1 MHTADYITAR
11 REVLLFRGGD
21 GREYLND
28 LHGLNIDTMH
38 WTKLQVSGVPPEPR
52 ANHSSAVVGANLFVF
67 GGWDGQKRLNDIHVL
82 DTDTLIWTCPEVRG
96 TLPHPRAGMT
106 FTRLRHRLFLFGGS
120 GPQAKCFNDMQV
132 FDPDHMSWI
141 DTAPAHSSNSGN
153 PEDGASNK
161 HNTYLAEGPRGGPGD
176 GAATGGGSI
185 GAGSGGGNGGGS
197 SSAQPQQQLQSEGL
211 GIRVKDSVGV
221 EGMGMGMGG
230 GDGDAN
236 PNDNPSG
243 EQIVILSD
251 WPGRR
256 AGHTTTVANRRLLV
270 FGGSYGSEYLND
282 FYILDTDPPPE
293 ARISLPSSSQ
303 VGSCAYTSMR
313 TVLCYLAQCS
323 SPAPLAPAILLPPSL
338 AFASHF
344 PIFLQVLQQSLA
356 QFVNND
362 RFSDVSFIVEG
373 KVVYGHKVILS
384 LLSDRFRAM
393 FSSGFRESSQKEI
406 VIPDIR
412 YVN

>member
-1 MHTADYITAR
+1 MHTADYISAR

-28 LHGLNIDTMH
+28 LHGLNIDTMN

-52 ANHSSAVVGANLFVF
+52 ANHSSAVVDKKLFVF

-82 DTDTLIWTCPEVRG
+82 DTETLVWTCPEVRG

-132 FDPDHMSWI
+132 FDPMLLSWI
-141 DTAPAHSSNSGN
+141 YTAPAHNCNSGN
-153 PEDGASNK
+153 PEDGTSNK
-161 HNTYLAEGPRGGPGD
+161 HSHNPTYFGEGARGDAGEGKSLAITGGSGSGGSGGSGEGGSSSSSS
-176 GAATGGGSI
+176 GGGSSS
-185 GAGSGGGNGGGS
+185 GSG
-197 SSAQPQQQLQSEGL
+197 SSAQPQQQLQSEGVGMGL
-211 GIRVKDSVGV
+211 G
-221 EGMGMGMGG
+221 GMGMGGGGMGMGG

-243 EQIVILSD
+243 EQIRILSD
-251 WPGRR
+251 LPGRR

-282 FYILDTDPPPE
+282 FYIFDTDPPPE

-303 VGSCAYTSMR
+303 VRHICIYI
-313 TVLCYLAQCS
+313 Y
-323 SPAPLAPAILLPPSL
+323 
-338 AFASHF
+338 H
-344 PIFLQVLQQSLA
+344 
-356 QFVNND
+356 
-362 RFSDVSFIVEG
+362 
-373 KVVYGHKVILS
+373 VYPYH
-384 LLSDRFRAM
+384 RR
-393 FSSGFRESSQKEI
+393 R
-406 VIPDIR
+406 
-412 YVN
+412 